1 MSNPIIIF
9 GASGLAAEVY
19 SWIQDVNDIRER
31 FLCFCVTDEY
41 FVPAATFYEC
51 EVKSVSMLDDIEQFD
66 FILAFGGAGYAR
78 ASIADILK
86 SKGGNAISFIHPS
99 VVLSKFS
106 LIGEGVIINPNCSIS
121 PGVVIGDFSLIN
133 CNCAIGHDTKIGS
146 YTSLLGSNTI
156 NGYVEIG
163 ERVLI
168 GSGATI
174 HPKVKIED
182 DATVGMGAVVFSKV
196 RKNTTVLGNPA
207 TKHRN

>member
-19 SWIQDVNDIRER
+19 SWILDVNDISER
-31 FLCFCVTDEY
+31 FLCFCVSDEY
-41 FVPAATFYEC
+41 YVPDAKFYGH
-51 EVKSVSMLDDIEQFD
+51 EVKSVSMLDDIAKFD
-66 FILAFGGAGYAR
+66 FILAFGGEGDAR
-78 ASIADILK
+78 ASIVEMLK
-86 SKGGNAISFIHPS
+86 GKGGNAISFIHPS
-99 VVLSKFS
+99 VVLSPFS

-133 CNCAIGHDTKIGS
+133 CNCAIGHDAKIGN

-156 NGYVEIG
+156 NGHVEIG

-174 HPKVKIED
+174 HPKVKVAD
-182 DATVGMGAVVFSKV
+182 DATVGMGSVVFTKV
-196 RKNTTVLGNPA
+196 RAKTTVLGNPA
-207 TKHRN
+207 KKM

>member
-41 FVPAATFYEC
+41 FVSGTTFYGH
-51 EVKSVSMLDDIEQFD
+51 EVKSISMLDDLEQFD
-66 FILAFGGAGYAR
+66 FILAFGGEGYAR
-78 ASIADILK
+78 ASIAEMLK
-86 SKGGNAISFIHPS
+86 DKGGNAISFIHPS
-99 VVLSKFS
+99 VVLSPFS

-121 PGVVIGDFSLIN
+121 PGAVIGDFSLIN
-133 CNCAIGHDTKIGS
+133 CNCAIGHDVKIGR

-174 HPKVKIED
+174 HPKVKVAD
-182 DATVGMGAVVFSKV
+182 DATVGMGSVVFTKV
-196 RKNTTVLGNPA
+196 RSNTTVLGNPA
-207 TKHRN
+207 KKIS